1 MPVISGVA
9 DAPITPAAR
18 FDSNGMTVILNA
30 EAGPESNSAA
40 DIRANLGDAF
50 DEAGVRADIVEV
62 HGSDRLVG
70 VLRKALPEA
79 DGTVVAAGGDG
90 TVSAVAAHV
99 AGTNKILG
107 VLPLG
112 TLNHFARDIGIPL
125 QLRTAVRIL
134 AKGHTKAVDA
144 AEVNGRVFVNNS
156 SLGIYP
162 RLIAQ
167 RDNLQHQRNHGKWA
181 AFAWATVLAFRRFPF
196 LHLRI
201 CFQGR
206 ELRRK
211 TAFLFVGN
219 NDYEMTGL
227 SIGARRRLDAGN
239 LGLYTTHR
247 TGRLGLL
254 RLGVSALLGRV
265 DQARD
270 FGAFAVDEALIDSP
284 HKRLLVSMD
293 GEVTYM
299 QLPLHYRSRPGALR
313 VIVPVEA

>member
-1 MPVISGVA
+1 
-9 DAPITPAAR
+9 
-18 FDSNGMTVILNA
+18 MTVILNA
-30 EAGPESNSAA
+30 EAGAASNSAA
-40 DIRANLGDAF
+40 ELRANLADAF
-50 DEAGVRADIVEV
+50 DSVGVKADIVEV

-70 VLRKALPEA
+70 VLRKVLPES

-90 TVSAVAAHV
+90 TVSTVAAYV
-99 AGTNKILG
+99 AGTNKTLG

-125 QLRTAVRIL
+125 ELRAAVRVL
-134 AKGHTKAVDA
+134 ANGNTKPVDA

-162 RLIAQ
+162 RIIAQ
-167 RDNLQHQRNHGKWA
+167 RDNLQHQRNSGKWA

-219 NDYEMTGL
+219 NGYEMTGL
-227 SIGARRRLDAGN
+227 DIGARRRLDTGN
-239 LGLYTTHR
+239 LGLCTTHR

-254 RLGVSALLGRV
+254 RMGVSALLGRV

-270 FGAFAVDEALIDSP
+270 FDTFTVDEALIDSLQ
-284 HKRLLVSMD
+284 KRLLVSMD

-299 QLPLHYRSRPGALR
+299 QPPLHYRSRPGALR